1 MILGVLLPQGHR
13 WAGAIGWL
21 VPAMLFI
28 TFLQTRLSHRIW
40 RRSHGVLLAANIAMA
55 FAAWGVG
62 WWVGGRDLALAGFFA
77 GITPTATAAPVVMG
91 FLGGQVDYVIAAFL
105 LTNLAIPALL
115 PGLLPLVLGQAKAM
129 EVFRQ
134 VLGSM
139 VVRVFAPMAAAA
151 VLRLIHPPA
160 AKWGA
165 RLRNVSFGLW
175 VMALF
180 LVTANASDFLR
191 TQTVRPATL
200 AEIAG
205 LTALV
210 CAGNFSLG
218 RWVGGKQFAREG
230 SQSLGQKNTALTIWL
245 ALAYAPNPLCALG
258 PTCYVLWHNLWN
270 SWQLH
275 RHRPSPEE
283 TAERLK
289 D

>member
-1 MILGVLLPQGHR
+1 MILGILLPQGHR

-28 TFLQTRLSHRIW
+28 TFLQTRLSW
-40 RRSHGVLLAANIAMA
+40 RALRRRHGVLLAANVAMG

-62 WWVGGRDLALAGFFA
+62 WWLGGRDVALAGFFA
-77 GITPTATAAPVVMG
+77 GITPTATAAPVVMS
-91 FLGGQVDYVIAAFL
+91 FLGGQVDWVIAAFL

-115 PGLLPLVLGQAKAM
+115 PGLLPLVLGQAKAL

-134 VLGSM
+134 VLASMGS
-139 VVRVFAPMAAAA
+139 RVFAPMAAAA
-151 VLRLIHPPA
+151 VLRAIHPPA
-160 AKWGA
+160 GAWGA

-175 VMALF
+175 VAALY

-191 TQTVRPATL
+191 TQTVRPTVL

-210 CAGNFSLG
+210 CAANFTLG
-218 RWVGGKQFAREG
+218 RLVGGPEFAREG

-245 ALAYAPNPLCALG
+245 ALTYAPSPLSALG

-275 RHRPSPEE
+275 RYRPG
-283 TAERLK
+283 R
-289 D
+289 DQV